1 MARNVQEQI
10 AYLMKRRKSGMSN
23 ADFQKELE
31 RLYNLGFEDG
41 RDYDIPTASIRN

>member
-10 AYLMKRRKSGMSN
+10 DYLMKRRKGGMSN

-41 RDYDIPTASIRN
+41 RDYDIPTASIRD